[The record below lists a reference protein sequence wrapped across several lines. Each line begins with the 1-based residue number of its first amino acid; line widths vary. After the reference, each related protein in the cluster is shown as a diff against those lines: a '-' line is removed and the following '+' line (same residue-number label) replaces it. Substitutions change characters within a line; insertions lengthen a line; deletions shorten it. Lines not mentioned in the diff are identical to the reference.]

1 MKRTAFCD
9 EYIFYL
15 LFLVKGN
22 TSKYIYIFTRTWCKH
37 IFGCSGGIVFLHCRS
52 SATNHRQRTTYAETK
67 WRKLWRW
74 LQIRWWAFYMM
85 SLLRLVVC
93 SERSG
98 PFLQIRWWAFYMMS
112 LLRLANDWA
121 PLSTAIIVTRTQQ
134 AATATK
140 SESGSRRPDQDDNGG
155 ASPWRKQRSSR
166 WIRYPLAPWSLWRDD
181 AKAPIQ
187 ARRWQTVQLAASTN
201 GTDRSSRHIAVLRI
215 AKFETIAGR
224 YHRGTDE

>member
-1 MKRTAFCD
+1 
-9 EYIFYL
+9 
-15 LFLVKGN
+15 V
-22 TSKYIYIFTRTWCKH
+22 
-37 IFGCSGGIVFLHCRS
+37 
-52 SATNHRQRTTYAETK
+52 QTYF
-67 WRKLWRW
+67 W
-74 LQIRWWAFYMM
+74 LQRWNRFSALSIQCYKP
-85 SLLRLVVC
+85 SSTNDLRGN
-93 SERSG
+93 EMTQIAAMT
-98 PFLQIRWWAFYMMS
+98 LQIRWWAFYMMS

-121 PLSTAIIVTRTQQ
+121 PLSTAIIVTRTEQ

-155 ASPWRKQRSSR
+155 ASPWRKQLSSR